1 MRGEGEGKGG
11 RERMCLAAMGCAMR
25 FDPGAVSRLRRAPDA
40 KKQAEYAMSV
50 KTLAREVKT
59 SPM

>member
-1 MRGEGEGKGG
+1 
-11 RERMCLAAMGCAMR
+11 MCLAAMGCAMR